1 METAPHGVP
10 ILVRDRQRKS
20 SEAWWCDD
28 DIWPGW
34 YRSENS
40 RLIVDPTGWDRLD
53 YVSVNDA
60 ISARKDAGMDGCGA
74 KIPFSV
80 FNDDEWDEE
89 REHIVQKGLEEGIRL
104 IESYESRSQL
114 VIDNTAET
122 PPVDDT
128 DPVFA
133 TGNPISQTLIE
144 IIACAAMFGIMG
156 AAIASLVG

>member
-1 METAPHGVP
+1 MSASTMRFPRA
-10 ILVRDRQRKS
+10 RT
-20 SEAWWCDD
+20 
-28 DIWPGW
+28 PGW
-34 YRSENS
+34 
-40 RLIVDPTGWDRLD
+40 T
-53 YVSVNDA
+53 A
-60 ISARKDAGMDGCGA
+60 ARR
-74 KIPFSV
+74 IPFSV

-89 REHIVQKGLEEGIRL
+89 REHIVQKGLEEGIGL

-144 IIACAAMFGIMG
+144 IIACAAMFEIMG